1 MEAYY
6 LRMVDGMKK
15 NSMKRNSMLIIIMF
29 VLACFVLVGCQQ
41 NDDAQNN
48 GNADKTPVG
57 IHDEDDS
64 DKKDP
69 DENGDNEQQEPDP
82 DPADK
87 EPSPEPK
94 PEPSPKPGDANYSD
108 YDNKKQ
114 SWYVLRRS
122 DHLPTS
128 TGPGMAELVNKY
140 RGFYLG
146 NTSQKVVYLTFD
158 EGYEYGFTPKILD
171 ILRDN
176 NVKVAF
182 FITQPYLDKHLP
194 LVQRMLNEGHLVGN
208 HTVSHPS
215 LPEVDDQQVIDE
227 IEVLSKSYR
236 QKTGQDMKYMRP
248 PMGEFSE
255 RTLKISSDLG
265 YRNVFWS
272 SAYDDWD
279 VNKQK
284 GADYA
289 YKMVMD
295 NIHPG
300 NVILLHAVSQ
310 SNTEALDSII
320 KDLKAQG
327 YRFGILDEIN

>member
-1 MEAYY
+1 
-6 LRMVDGMKK
+6 MKK
-15 NSMKRNSMLIIIMF
+15 RGVFCVFIV
-29 VLACFVLVGCQQ
+29 VLFLLGCLFLVGCQL
-41 NDDAQNN
+41 NDDAQDN
-48 GNADKTPVG
+48 GKADKTPVDMQDNVDND
-57 IHDEDDS
+57 IKE
-64 DKKDP
+64 P
-69 DENGDNEQQEPDP
+69 DELYEDGEQQEPEP
-82 DPADK
+82 DPKDK
-87 EPSPEPK
+87 KPSPEPPSK
-94 PEPSPKPGDANYSD
+94 PADTNYAD
-108 YDNKKQ
+108 YDNKKH

-122 DHLPTS
+122 DHLPVS
-128 TGPGMAELVNKY
+128 TGAGMAELVNKY

-146 NTSQKVVYLTFD
+146 DTSQRVVYLTID

-176 NVKVAF
+176 NVKAAF
-182 FITQPYLDKHLP
+182 FITLPYLNKNWD
-194 LVQRMLNEGHLVGN
+194 LVERMVNEGHIVGN

-215 LPEVDDQQVIDE
+215 LPEVDDRQVIDE
-227 IEVLSKSYR
+227 IEELSR
-236 QKTGQDMKYMRP
+236 VFRDKTGQDMKYLRP

-279 VNKQK
+279 VNNQK

-295 NIHPG
+295 NIHNG

-310 SNTEALDSII
+310 SNTEALDTII
-320 KDLKAQG
+320 KDLKVQG
-327 YRFGILDEIN
+327 YRFGTLDEIN

>member
-1 MEAYY
+1 
-6 LRMVDGMKK
+6 MKK
-15 NSMKRNSMLIIIMF
+15 NSMKKNSVLIIIMF
-29 VLACFVLVGCQQ
+29 VLACLVLVGCQQ
-41 NDDAQNN
+41 NDDAQDN

-64 DKKDP
+64 NKKDP
-69 DENGDNEQQEPDP
+69 DENGDNQQQEPDP
-82 DPADK
+82 EPADK
-87 EPSPEPK
+87 EPSL
-94 PEPSPKPGDANYSD
+94 EPSPETSPEPGDANYSD
-108 YDNKKQ
+108 YDNKKH

-140 RGFYLG
+140 GGFYLG

-176 NVKVAF
+176 NVKAAF
-182 FITQPYLDKHLP
+182 FITKPYLDKHLP
-194 LVQRMLNEGHLVGN
+194 LVQRMINEGHIVGN

-215 LPEVDDQQVIDE
+215 LPEVDDQKVIDE
-227 IEVLSKSYR
+227 IEELSKSYR
-236 QKTGQDMKYMRP
+236 EKTGQDMRYMRP

-265 YRNVFWS
+265 YRDVFWS

-310 SNTEALDSII
+310 SNTEALDTII

-327 YRFGILDEIN
+327 YRFGTLNEIK

>member
-1 MEAYY
+1 
-6 LRMVDGMKK
+6 MKK
-15 NSMKRNSMLIIIMF
+15 NSMKKNSVLIIIMF
-29 VLACFVLVGCQQ
+29 VLACLVLVGCQQ
-41 NDDAQNN
+41 NDDAQDN

-57 IHDEDDS
+57 IHDEDDN

-69 DENGDNEQQEPDP
+69 DENGVNEQQEPEPEP

-87 EPSPEPK
+87 ESS
-94 PEPSPKPGDANYSD
+94 PEPSPEPGDANYSD
-108 YDNKKQ
+108 YDNKKH

-122 DHLPTS
+122 DHLATS

-140 RGFYLG
+140 GGFYLG

-158 EGYEYGFTPKILD
+158 EGYEYGYTPKILD

-176 NVKVAF
+176 NVKAAF

-194 LVQRMLNEGHLVGN
+194 LVQRMINEGHIVGN
-208 HTVSHPS
+208 HTVTHPS
-215 LPEVDDQQVIDE
+215 LPGVSDQKVIDE
-227 IEVLSKSYR
+227 IEALSKSYR
-236 QKTGQDMKYMRP
+236 QKTGQDMRYVRP

-265 YRNVFWS
+265 YRDVFWS

-327 YRFGILDEIN
+327 YRFGTLNEIK

>member
-1 MEAYY
+1 
-6 LRMVDGMKK
+6 MKK
-15 NSMKRNSMLIIIMF
+15 NRVFIIALF
-29 VLACFVLVGCQQ
+29 VLACLFLVGCQL
-41 NDDAQNN
+41 NDDVQDN
-48 GNADKTPVG
+48 GKADKASV
-57 IHDEDDS
+57 DMQDKDDKNEPG
-64 DKKDP
+64 D
-69 DENGDNEQQEPDP
+69 NGGNEQQGPEPDP
-82 DPADK
+82 KDK
-87 EPSPEPK
+87 EPSPEPS
-94 PEPSPKPGDANYSD
+94 PEPGDTNYND
-108 YDNKKQ
+108 YDNKKY

-122 DHLPTS
+122 DHLPVS
-128 TGPGMAELVNKY
+128 TGAGMAELVNKY

-146 NTSQKVVYLTFD
+146 DTSQRVVYLTFD
-158 EGYEYGFTPKILD
+158 EGYEYGYTPKILD

-176 NVKVAF
+176 NVKAAF
-182 FITQPYLDKHLP
+182 FITLPYLNQHLD
-194 LVQRMLNEGHLVGN
+194 LVQRMVNEGHIVGN

-215 LPEVDDQQVIDE
+215 LPEVDNQKVINE
-227 IEVLSKSYR
+227 IQELSKAFR
-236 QKTGQDMKYMRP
+236 ENTGQDMRYLRP
-248 PMGEFSE
+248 PKGEFSE

-284 GADYA
+284 GSDYA

-310 SNTEALDSII
+310 SNTEALDTII

-327 YRFGILDEIN
+327 YRFATLHEIN